1 MSLVNSEVPD
11 ADKIRAVIG
20 VFLQERLQ
28 PKLDKLKEGEEEKR
42 QELAQ
47 AYLPEAWIADAA
59 RRVGQIQQVTHALK
73 YIHSDAK
80 GTNLSVLGNPQSGK
94 LLVGTHTAPE
104 QCPPDVVG
112 NAAALDVYKFLRLEV
127 DGKTLLARA
136 TANDP
141 AMQAALSAN
150 SELASAWMASF
161 AKLAEN
167 SGTPA
172 SHKLAKQLYWP
183 VGDGQYHLLAP
194 LFPTSLAHHVWS
206 TVREDRFSEAAKA
219 ARDAKRNLQ
228 EHPHGYREY
237 PNMVIQQFGGTKPQ
251 NISQL
256 NSERYGENY
265 LLRSVPPNWQS
276 DQVKPPLRVE
286 SVFDGWFGR
295 RPRVKELMRILREFL
310 YSVQDVNNMH
320 IRNKRIDLVGYIVD
334 EMLSFAAELRDI
346 EESWTLQKECRL
358 NINEQCWFNPYRTH
372 EDEEF
377 RKTYVWG
384 DWKEAVCKRFASW
397 LNAGLSDPRNPLPF
411 GDEAADQWKSDLEA
425 DLDKALRML
434 HLEVASYE

>member
-1 MSLVNSEVPD
+1 METEDRHNERVGQ
-11 ADKIRAVIG
+11 IRAVINA
-20 VFLQERLQ
+20 FLQERLQ
-28 PKLDKLKEGEEEKR
+28 PKLDKLKEGEEKKR
-42 QELAQ
+42 RELIEAH
-47 AYLPEAWIADAA
+47 LPEVWIAYAA
-59 RRVGQIQQVTHALK
+59 HRVSRIQQATHAIK
-73 YIHSDAK
+73 FTHSSIKKCTSLNVSDYAEV
-80 GTNLSVLGNPQSGK
+80 GDY
-94 LLVGTHTAPE
+94 LVGTHTVRNE
-104 QCPPDVVG
+104 INRDVAVED
-112 NAAALDVYKFLRLEV
+112 AAVLDVYKFLSLDV
-127 DGKTLLARA
+127 NGTTLLQN
-136 TANDP
+136 TIEGDFCL
-141 AMQAALSAN
+141 QAAFS
-150 SELASAWMASF
+150 SDSFLAIGWITAF
-161 AKLAEN
+161 AGFVEPRGQPKSHMLAR
-167 SGTPA
+167 
-172 SHKLAKQLYWP
+172 QVFWP
-183 VGDGQYHLLAP
+183 IGDGQYHLLAP

-276 DQVKPPLRVE
+276 DQIKPPLRVE

-334 EMLSFAAELRDI
+334 EMLSFAAELRDM

-397 LNAGLSDPRNPLPF
+397 LNAGLSDPKNPLPF
-411 GDEAADQWKSDLEA
+411 GDAAAGQWQS

>member
-1 MSLVNSEVPD
+1 MSLVNSEIPD
-11 ADKIRAVIG
+11 TDKIRAVIG
-20 VFLQERLQ
+20 IFLQDRLQ
-28 PKLDKLKEGEEEKR
+28 PKLDKLKEDEEEKR
-42 QELAQ
+42 QELVEAHV
-47 AYLPEAWIADAA
+47 PETWIADAA

-80 GTNLSVLGNPQSGK
+80 GTNLSVLGNPQSGE

-127 DGKTLLARA
+127 DGKNLLARA
-136 TANDP
+136 AGNDV
-141 AMQAALSAN
+141 ALQAALSAN
-150 SELASAWMASF
+150 SELALEWMENF
-161 AKLAEN
+161 ARLTE
-167 SGTPA
+167 STGTPT

-183 VGDGQYHLLAP
+183 IGDGQYHLLAP
-194 LFPTSLAHHVWS
+194 LFPTSLVHHVWS
-206 TVREDRFSEAAKA
+206 TISEDRKAAKV
-219 ARDAKRNLQ
+219 ARDARRNDQ

-237 PNMVIQQFGGTKPQ
+237 PNMVIQKFGGTKPQ

-265 LLRSVPPNWQS
+265 LLRSVPPSWQS
-276 DQVKPPLRVE
+276 DQVKLPLPVE

-295 RPRVKELMRILREFL
+295 RPHVKELMRILREFL
-310 YSVQDVNNMH
+310 YRVQDVNNLH
-320 IRNKRIDLVGYIVD
+320 VRNKRIELVGYIVD
-334 EMLSFAAELRDI
+334 ELLAFTAELRDI
-346 EESWTLQKECRL
+346 EESWTLQKECKL
-358 NINEQCWFNPYRTH
+358 NINEQCWLNPYRSYD
-372 EDEEF
+372 DEEF

-384 DWKEAVCKRFASW
+384 EWKEAVCKRFANW

-411 GDEAADQWKSDLEA
+411 GDAAAGQWQS

-434 HLEVASYE
+434 HLEVESYE